1 MVQSLRRSKSFR
13 ILFNSPELVEEQRS
27 GFHHFLKHGI
37 AEELSKISFLEVKR
51 QNVDIEV
58 FLDANS
64 FQLIAPDDNSRDC
77 VIKMKTYACKLY
89 VQIRIVWKKK
99 SGDIL
104 MQTEPEWVLLAHL
117 PMMTKRG
124 HFVIN
129 GSPRVIVHQV
139 VRAPGVYFQK
149 FGKVKKDERNKAR
162 FYGDIIPRKGVWVRL
177 QISKTGQVEIKLK
190 KSTKVQ
196 AEMVE
201 RCLAVIEKQELSKG
215 LTLSRSESV
224 SPQNAFGSK
233 HGLLNANQPELTSS
247 GAPKVTGTPFRQLNF
262 RESKVSE
269 AKVRVAELS
278 KHHQIDQSLAWIY
291 KAFGL
296 LVSCFADFTA
306 PSAGFDRTFEN
317 LATLRNSN
325 EARVRGCLP
334 ERTFGKQA
342 RSSKVWE
349 RRVLKLAYSPR
360 GYTPELSPVRR
371 GEPMTEQEGGITRA
385 PRTFAS
391 QKFKLELPWLD
402 PSGPSKSSAKRNVVP
417 GMQSPDAQSVLA
429 LRANKIKEGASAKAQ
444 ATRKLACSEKL
455 SKQPNKFNQN
465 YCSRSQFMA
474 ITGISKP
481 FLELGALRNRAT
493 TSSLRSDQK
502 ILQSNTLGCYAT
514 KASTKSGLPER
525 SSDLLQR
532 GLRESLLHSQPKA
545 TDGKSYY
552 GGVHGL
558 QTRTFVVRPRTTN
571 VERVI
576 GSKKRPIELGSLSR
590 SESARSSSYR
600 RLEPP
605 SGVTGTPFR
614 LPERSSGYAKKG
626 VLSEAVDNLKPTE
639 TGGLPEGLSTL
650 SSRLRRHSR
659 DDLENGVATTK
670 YGTTIRQSRTRKDL
684 SERFAKA
691 ELKGDDRAFTNVY
704 DNLYRV
710 PEMKELEDKM
720 YPKGSSIPIDTEFK
734 RDFSY
739 KHIFATFKAPWR
751 YSLGTVGRHKLNK
764 KFGLDLYDNQLTSK
778 DLQAARNWLYRLRDG
793 KEIIDDIDHFQNRRV
808 RQSGE
813 LIQNQFENGVTRL
826 RKLVR
831 RKLRTPTFESLPFG
845 LPSELSRSESCQKI
859 LPSTTFYRSPVEL
872 SRKALAGPL
881 AERRFVFD
889 ETCKT
894 GALETAGFV
903 KLTRAVGASLPPSDR
918 AELLLTRAKPPATR
932 ALRKVKLEQEG
943 VNQGNSSSSR
953 VLPPAYSNSSIAGV
967 RALQSELSS
976 GVEPRQPEVRFG
988 EAPRQTEVPPKGVL
1002 SEAFIDPC
1010 SAKFSEPIKKSS
1022 LFSRANLW
1030 KIRESLCFYTRD
1042 KVQQIPQWQ
1051 LRINSRRT
1059 PFHYFIPR
1067 LLLTDCRGRLSQ
1079 AWAQNLT
1086 DLKFNGGN
1094 RAVSRL
1100 FATKKRLW
1108 TSPSFGSVQSTR
1120 TVLEKHERF
1129 SILCTIERSV
1139 NKSVPVASFAFVKPT
1154 HSSLVLAGL
1163 NSRLAEGS
1171 QNRRFCVPTELRSAR
1186 RELPELRSG
1195 YRNEVPGTQRC
1206 TKGQL
1211 LLVFSKGEQEGKYES
1226 ERRRTSIG
1234 GEVTQ
1239 LGAQAPLELSLTEP
1253 IRCRMVWRSHRNVPP
1268 GPGLSH
1274 RLSKNSLTLHS
1285 TTQRTRLAALNNQN
1299 PQKIEDFGR
1308 SKKDAT
1314 LESEGVSSKR
1324 AQAVGEVVLPE
1335 RSFGNRNVVPAKTA
1349 RLGLSKSESRPTR
1362 FAKPISLKRDS
1373 FPVNRTFK
1381 QASELFSTKPING
1394 ALREFFGSN
1403 PLSQY
1408 MDQTNPLA
1416 ELTHKRRISSLGI
1429 GGVSRESAGMAIRG
1443 IHPTHYGRI
1452 CPIETPEGKN
1462 AGLVNSLAIY
1472 ARLNKHGFIETPYY
1486 KVIKG
1491 QVQEELGFSFYSAL
1505 KETADHLHL
1514 APSDLQ
1520 QSQANM
1526 LGVLGALRS
1535 RANAVNKMPN
1545 FRLANFRG
1553 AKVQVSVETR
1563 QEPVGSGG
1571 FLSTTTVPSA
1581 GGARAGTEFRLP
1593 PRGAQ
1598 LADDFVQANSECLVP
1613 VRVADTLLDVF
1624 KKVTPY
1630 EVDCI
1635 GISPVQILSVA
1646 TSLIP
1651 FLEHNDANRAL
1662 MGSNMQR
1669 QAVPLM
1675 ISERPIVGTGLE
1687 TLIAAESGQII
1698 QSSISGLVSHVSANK
1713 IIIERLFNTGAKNNS
1728 DQLSNV
1734 FSRTVSNRP
1743 ISTQKFGPLLFRGAE
1758 HAKRNILAPR
1768 TTFVKAKLSF
1778 AETKPRK
1785 LHYLMRSHL
1794 NDSLL
1799 CLQWTTPQIWLDSI
1813 RSTFAF
1819 DRNSVPVTVHFRLLS
1834 EAEHAKVS
1842 AYPEA
1847 EQEGSNHGNSSV
1859 ARVCPP
1865 AAQLKLSSGRASRN
1879 QKSVLSAGYRA
1890 LCTQTL
1896 LRKATCFCVSKSK
1909 KSKNRVLFSELS
1921 QLYKNRPPQSGH
1933 KLSVFGSLSAADP
1946 VLLNVR
1952 VSTRLNSRLAESEP
1966 TELRSARRELP
1977 ELRSGNLAK
1986 QKCAKLLLGVTPLL
2000 DQTRATLEL
2009 PKAEHGVSPRNIARA
2024 RGSRTPSFRFAET
2037 SSQMTLLP
2045 FVHSLRSFSRSNQE
2059 TCLTQKP
2066 LVQEGEWVQKG
2077 DILTDCSASEKGELA
2092 VGKNV
2097 MIAYLPWEGYNF
2109 EDAIVVS
2116 DRLTK
2121 EQIYASLHIERYV
2134 CEAQDIKEKITN
2146 SNEWFTRNLPG
2157 VHPKLVSH
2165 LDTFGFPKIGT
2176 ILKEGDILVGKMRY
2190 FRNKPTTP
2198 YEKLLSDILG
2208 DGHFSVSLT
2217 SLRVPKGVHEA
2228 RVISH
2233 RVVKTFRSS
2242 LESTFTGVSR
2252 PAGTPKMVHI
2262 FLGEKR
2268 SIQIGDKMSGRHGNK
2283 GIISTILPKQDMPY
2297 LPDGSPIDILLNP
2310 LGVPSRMNVGQIFE
2324 SLLGLAST
2332 YLNQNFKITAFD
2344 ELYGVEAS
2352 QSLVYLKLY
2361 QARLQSGQNWLFQI
2375 NFPGKTRLIDGRS
2388 GECFDQWVTVG
2399 RAYMLKLIHMVNEK
2413 IHARN
2418 TGPYALITQQPLR
2431 GRSQKGGQRLGEMEV
2446 WALEGYGAAYILQEL
2461 LTKKSDDFAGRQEI
2475 INSLVVRSDKFS
2487 SPDNPYRDYSNPD
2500 DPYQRFSDPENP
2512 YQVIQETRLV
2522 LGHPEIF
2529 KTLICELQALC
2540 LDVGVYALKKESF
2553 QREYLGIVN

>member
-215 LTLSRSESV
+215 LTLSRSENV
-224 SPQNAFGSK
+224 APQNAFGSK
-233 HGLLNANQPELTSS
+233 YGLLDANQPELTSIE
-247 GAPKVTGTPFRQLNF
+247 APKVTRTLFRQLNF
-262 RESKVSE
+262 REAKVSE

-278 KHHQIDQSLAWIY
+278 KQHQVDQSLSWIY

-296 LVSCFADFTA
+296 LLSCFADFAA
-306 PSAGFDRTFEN
+306 PSAGSDRRFEN
-317 LATLRNSN
+317 FPTLRNSN
-325 EARVRGCLP
+325 EARVRACLP
-334 ERTFGKQA
+334 KRTFGKQA

-349 RRVLKLAYSPR
+349 RRILKLAYSAG
-360 GYTPELSPVRR
+360 GYTPELSPVCHAQ
-371 GEPMTEQEGGITRA
+371 PLAEQEGSITRA
-385 PRTFAS
+385 RRTFAKR
-391 QKFKLELPWLD
+391 KFKVELPCLD
-402 PSGPSKSSAKRNVVP
+402 PKGPSTSSANLNVAR
-417 GMQSPDAQSVLA
+417 GTRSSDAQSVLA

-481 FLELGALRNRAT
+481 FLELGALRNRAI
-493 TSSLRSDQK
+493 TSSSRSDQK
-502 ILQSNTLGCYAT
+502 MLQSNTLGCVAT
-514 KASTKSGLPER
+514 FASTKSGLPER
-525 SSDLLQR
+525 NSGFPQR
-532 GLRESLLHSQPKA
+532 GLRESLLDYQSKA
-545 TDGKSYY
+545 TDGKCYD
-552 GGVHGL
+552 GGVHGN
-558 QTRTFVVRPRTTN
+558 QSRTFVVRARTTN
-571 VERVI
+571 VEKVN
-576 GSKKRPIELGSLSR
+576 G
-590 SESARSSSYR
+590 
-600 RLEPP
+600 
-605 SGVTGTPFR
+605 
-614 LPERSSGYAKKG
+614 
-626 VLSEAVDNLKPTE
+626 
-639 TGGLPEGLSTL
+639 
-650 SSRLRRHSR
+650 
-659 DDLENGVATTK
+659 LENGVATTN
-670 YGTTIRQSRTRKDL
+670 YATTIRQSRTRKDL
-684 SERFAKA
+684 SKIFTKA

-845 LPSELSRSESCQKI
+845 LPRSLSQSESVSERSESCQKI
-859 LPSTTFYRSPVEL
+859 LPSTTFYRSPVEF
-872 SRKALAGPL
+872 SRKALVGPS

-903 KLTRAVGASLPPSDR
+903 KLTRAVKASLSPSDR
-918 AELLLTRAKPPATR
+918 SELLLRRAQPPTTR
-932 ALRKVKLEQEG
+932 ALRKVKFEEEG
-943 VNQGNSSSSR
+943 ANHRNSSSSR
-953 VLPPAYSNSSIAGV
+953 VLPPAYSNSSLAGV
-967 RALQSELSS
+967 RARQSELSS

-988 EAPRQTEVPPKGVL
+988 EAPRQPEVPPKGVL

-1030 KIRESLCFYTRD
+1030 KMRESLCFYTRD

-1067 LLLTDCRGRLSQ
+1067 LLLTDCRGMLSQ

-1086 DLKFNGGN
+1086 DLKFNGGG
-1094 RAVSRL
+1094 RAVSGF

-1108 TSPSFGSVQSTR
+1108 TSPSFDSVQSTR
-1120 TVLEKHERF
+1120 TILEKHERF

-1139 NKSVPVASFAFVKPT
+1139 NKGVTIAGFAFVKPT

-1163 NSRLAEGS
+1163 TFAE
-1171 QNRRFCVPTELRSAR
+1171 RKCAK
-1186 RELPELRSG
+1186 
-1195 YRNEVPGTQRC
+1195 C

-1211 LLVFSKGEQEGKYES
+1211 LLVLSKVEQEGKYEP

-1234 GEVTQ
+1234 GAVTQ

-1253 IRCRMVWRSHRNVPP
+1253 IRCHMVWRSHRNVPP
-1268 GPGLSH
+1268 SSGLSR
-1274 RLSKNSLTLHS
+1274 RLSKKSLTLRS
-1285 TTQRTRLAALNNQN
+1285 TTQRTKLAAINNQK

-1308 SKKDAT
+1308 SRKDST
-1314 LESEGVSSKR
+1314 LESEGVGQER
-1324 AQAVGEVVLPE
+1324 AQVLGKVVLAP
-1335 RSFGNRNVVPAKTA
+1335 FGGNRNVVPAKTA

-1362 FAKPISLKRDS
+1362 FAKSISLKGYS

-1505 KETADHLHL
+1505 KETANHLHL

-1535 RANAVNKMPN
+1535 KGSKVNKMPN
-1545 FRLANFRG
+1545 FRLANLNLHFRE
-1553 AKVQVSVETR
+1553 AKVQVSLETR
-1563 QEPVGSGG
+1563 QKPVGSGG
-1571 FLSTTTVPSA
+1571 FISTTTAPSDD
-1581 GGARAGTEFRLP
+1581 GARAGTEFRLP
-1593 PRGAQ
+1593 PREGE
-1598 LADDFVQANSECLVP
+1598 LADDFVQGNSGCLVP

-1624 KKVTPY
+1624 KKVHPY

-1698 QSSISGLVSHVSANK
+1698 QSSISGVVSHVSANK

-1734 FSRTVSNRP
+1734 FSRTVSDRP
-1743 ISTQKFGPLLFRGAE
+1743 INTQKLGPLLFSGAE
-1758 HAKRNILAPR
+1758 HVKQNILTPR

-1778 AETKPRK
+1778 AETLPRK
-1785 LHYLMRSHL
+1785 LYYLMRSRR
-1794 NDSLL
+1794 NDSLP
-1799 CLQWTTPQIWLDSI
+1799 CLRSTTPQIWLGSI
-1813 RSTFAF
+1813 LSTSAF
-1819 DRNSVPVTVHFRLLS
+1819 DRNSVPVTVHFR
-1834 EAEHAKVS
+1834 EAKVAPCRQPYTDWTTRS
-1842 AYPEA
+1842 APNLAATFSQSSASLHALISQRSLNKSAPSTVSRLTFAKRKFEAPSLNFYEAKVCVYPEA
-1847 EQEGSNHGNSSV
+1847 EQEGSNHGNSHFRFAKVRV

-1865 AAQLKLSSGRASRN
+1865 ATQPELSFGRASRN
-1879 QKSVLSAGYRA
+1879 QKPVLSAGYRV
-1890 LCTQTL
+1890 LGTQTL

-1909 KSKNRVLFSELS
+1909 KPKNRVLFSELS
-1921 QLYKNRPPQSGH
+1921 QLYKNRPQQSGH
-1933 KLSVFGSLSAADP
+1933 KLSVFGLLSAADP
-1946 VLLNVR
+1946 VLLSVQVN
-1952 VSTRLNSRLAESEP
+1952 TRLTFAE
-1966 TELRSARRELP
+1966 R
-1977 ELRSGNLAK
+1977 
-1986 QKCAKLLLGVTPLL
+1986 KCAKLLLGVTPLL
-2000 DQTRATLEL
+2000 ARTRATLEL
-2009 PKAEHGVSPRNIARA
+2009 PKSRLLLSKSAHGVSPRNIARA
-2024 RGSRTPSFRFAET
+2024 RGSRAPSFRFAET
-2037 SSQMTLLP
+2037 FPQMTLLP

>member
-215 LTLSRSESV
+215 RTS
-224 SPQNAFGSK
+224 QNAFGSK
-233 HGLLNANQPELTSS
+233 HGLLDANQPELTSS
-247 GAPKVTGTPFRQLNF
+247 GALKVTGTPFRQLNF
-262 RESKVSE
+262 RLLVLSKAE
-269 AKVRVAELS
+269 QEAEHAKVRIAELS
-278 KHHQIDQSLAWIY
+278 KQHQVDPSLAWIY

-296 LVSCFADFTA
+296 LVGCFADFTA
-306 PSAGFDRTFEN
+306 PSAGSNRTFEN
-317 LATLRNSN
+317 LATLHNSN
-325 EARVRGCLP
+325 EARVRDCLP
-334 ERTFGKQA
+334 ERTFGKQS
-342 RSSKVWE
+342 RSCSASCSALLSTSK
-349 RRVLKLAYSPR
+349 R
-360 GYTPELSPVRR
+360 
-371 GEPMTEQEGGITRA
+371 
-385 PRTFAS
+385 
-391 QKFKLELPWLD
+391 KFKLELPWLD
-402 PSGPSKSSAKRNVVP
+402 PSGPSKSAAKRNLVP
-417 GMQSPDAQSVLA
+417 GMRSSDAQSVLT

-481 FLELGALRNRAT
+481 FLELGALRNRAI
-493 TSSLRSDQK
+493 TSSSQSDQK
-502 ILQSNTLGCYAT
+502 ILQSNSNGCYAT

-525 SSDLLQR
+525 SSDLPQR
-532 GLRESLLHSQPKA
+532 GVRESLLDSQSKA
-545 TDGKSYY
+545 TDGKCYD

-558 QTRTFVVRPRTTN
+558 QSRTFVVRPRTTN

-576 GSKKRPIELGSLSR
+576 GSKRRPIELGSLTLLRSKSER
-590 SESARSSSYR
+590 SESARSSSN
-600 RLEPP
+600 
-605 SGVTGTPFR
+605 
-614 LPERSSGYAKKG
+614 RSLGKKG
-626 VLSEAVDNLKPTE
+626 VISEAVDNLKPTE
-639 TGGLPEGLSTL
+639 TGDLPEGLSPL

-659 DDLENGVATTK
+659 DDLENGVATTN

-845 LPSELSRSESCQKI
+845 LPRELSRSESYQKI

-918 AELLLTRAKPPATR
+918 TELLLRSAKPPATR
-932 ALRKVKLEQEG
+932 ALRKVKFEQEG
-943 VNQGNSSSSR
+943 ANQGNSSPSR
-953 VLPPAYSNSSIAGV
+953 VLPLAYSNSSIAGV

-988 EAPRQTEVPPKGVL
+988 EAPRQPEVPPKGVL
-1002 SEAFIDPC
+1002 SEAFIEPC

-1079 AWAQNLT
+1079 AWTQNLI
-1086 DLKFNGGN
+1086 DLKFNGGD

-1100 FATKKRLW
+1100 FATKKRLG

-1120 TVLEKHERF
+1120 MVLEKHERF

-1163 NSRLAEGS
+1163 TFASRKCAK
-1171 QNRRFCVPTELRSAR
+1171 
-1186 RELPELRSG
+1186 
-1195 YRNEVPGTQRC
+1195 C

-1226 ERRRTSIG
+1226 EKRRISLG

-1274 RLSKNSLTLHS
+1274 RLSKNSLTLRS
-1285 TTQRTRLAALNNQN
+1285 TTQRTKLAVLNNQK

-1314 LESEGVSSKR
+1314 FESEGVSPKR
-1324 AQAVGEVVLPE
+1324 TQVVGEVVLAP
-1335 RSFGNRNVVPAKTA
+1335 FGGNRNVVPAKTA

-1362 FAKPISLKRDS
+1362 FAKPISLKGDS

-1545 FRLANFRG
+1545 FRLLVLSKAEQEAEH
-1553 AKVQVSVETR
+1553 AKVQVSLETR

-1571 FLSTTTVPSA
+1571 FLSSTTAPSA
-1581 GGARAGTEFRLP
+1581 DGARAGTEFRLP
-1593 PRGAQ
+1593 PRGVQ
-1598 LADDFVQANSECLVP
+1598 LVDDFVQANSGCLVP

-1728 DQLSNV
+1728 DQLNNV
-1734 FSRTVSNRP
+1734 FSRTVSDRP
-1743 ISTQKFGPLLFRGAE
+1743 ISTQKLGPLLFRGAE
-1758 HAKRNILAPR
+1758 HAKRNIFAPR

-1785 LHYLMRSHL
+1785 LHYLMRSRR

-1813 RSTFAF
+1813 LSTSAF
-1819 DRNSVPVTVHFRLLS
+1819 DRNSVPVTVHFR
-1834 EAEHAKVS
+1834 ETKVS
-1842 AYPEA
+1842 AYPEV
-1847 EQEGSNHGNSSV
+1847 EQKGSNHGNSSY

-1909 KSKNRVLFSELS
+1909 KPKNRVLFSELS
-1921 QLYKNRPPQSGH
+1921 QLYKNRPQQSGH

-1952 VSTRLNSRLAESEP
+1952 VSTGLNSRMAFGTRKFGASRL
-1966 TELRSARRELP
+1966 ELP
-1977 ELRSGNLAK
+1977 ELRSGYPPK
-1986 QKCAKLLLGVTPLL
+1986 GGYSKLLLGSLSLRESATPLL
-2000 DQTRATLEL
+2000 ASATQ
-2009 PKAEHGVSPRNIARA
+2009 KQVVSPRNIARA

-2268 SIQIGDKMSGRHGNK
+2268 SIQVGDKMSGRHGNK

>member
-215 LTLSRSESV
+215 RT
-224 SPQNAFGSK
+224 PQNAFGSK
-233 HGLLNANQPELTSS
+233 HGLLDANQPELTSS
-247 GAPKVTGTPFRQLNF
+247 GAPKVPGTPFRQLNF
-262 RESKVSE
+262 RLLSEAEHAKVSE

-278 KHHQIDQSLAWIY
+278 KQHQVDQSLAWIY

-296 LVSCFADFTA
+296 LVGCFADFTA
-306 PSAGFDRTFEN
+306 PSADSDRTFEN

-325 EARVRGCLP
+325 EARVRACLP
-334 ERTFGKQA
+334 ERTFRKQA

-349 RRVLKLAYSPR
+349 RRLLKLAYSAR
-360 GYTPELSPVRR
+360 GYTPELSFVRR
-371 GEPMTEQEGGITRA
+371 AQPMAEKEGGITRA
-385 PRTFAS
+385 PR
-391 QKFKLELPWLD
+391 KFKFELPWLD

-417 GMQSPDAQSVLA
+417 GMRSPDAQSVLA

-455 SKQPNKFNQN
+455 TKQPNKFNQN

-481 FLELGALRNRAT
+481 FLELDTLRNRAI
-493 TSSLRSDQK
+493 TSSSRSDQK

-514 KASTKSGLPER
+514 KASTRSGLPER
-525 SSDLLQR
+525 SSDLPQR
-532 GLRESLLHSQPKA
+532 GVRESLLDSQSKG
-545 TDGKSYY
+545 TDGKCYD

-576 GSKKRPIELGSLSR
+576 GSKRRPIELGSLTLLRSKSER

-600 RLEPP
+600 RLAFA
-605 SGVTGTPFR
+605 SRKYGTPFR
-614 LPERSSGYAKKG
+614 LPLASATQKQGGGLRKKG
-626 VLSEAVDNLKPTE
+626 VLSEAVDNRKPTE
-639 TGGLPEGLSTL
+639 SGGLPEGLSPL

-845 LPSELSRSESCQKI
+845 LPRELSRSESYQKI

-872 SRKALAGPL
+872 SRKALADLL

-894 GALETAGFV
+894 DALETAGFV
-903 KLTRAVGASLPPSDR
+903 KLTRAVGASLPTSGR
-918 AELLLTRAKPPATR
+918 AELLLRRANPSATR
-932 ALRKVKLEQEG
+932 ALREVKFEQEG
-943 VNQGNSSSSR
+943 GNQGNSSSSR
-953 VLPPAYSNSSIAGV
+953 VLPPPYSNSSIAGV

-976 GVEPRQPEVRFG
+976 GIEPRQPEVRFR
-988 EAPRQTEVPPKGVL
+988 EAPRQPQVPPKGVL

-1042 KVQQIPQWQ
+1042 KLQQIPQWQ

-1086 DLKFNGGN
+1086 DLNFYGGN
-1094 RAVSRL
+1094 HAVTRL

-1129 SILCTIERSV
+1129 PILCTIERSV

-1154 HSSLVLAGL
+1154 HSSLLLAGL
-1163 NSRLAEGS
+1163 N
-1171 QNRRFCVPTELRSAR
+1171 PLRG
-1186 RELPELRSG
+1186 LPELRSG
-1195 YRNEVPGTQRC
+1195 NRNGVPGTQEC

-1226 ERRRTSIG
+1226 ERRRTGIG

-1253 IRCRMVWRSHRNVPP
+1253 IRCRMVWRSHRNAPP

-1274 RLSKNSLTLHS
+1274 RLSKNSLPLRS
-1285 TTQRTRLAALNNQN
+1285 TTQRTKLAALNNQN

-1314 LESEGVSSKR
+1314 FESEGVTPKR
-1324 AQAVGEVVLPE
+1324 AQVVGEVVLPE
-1335 RSFGNRNVVPAKTA
+1335 RSSGNRNVVPEKST

-1362 FAKPISLKRDS
+1362 FAKPISLKRES

-1486 KVIKG
+1486 KVLKG

-1535 RANAVNKMPN
+1535 RANAVTKMPD
-1545 FRLANFRG
+1545 FRLANFSG
-1553 AKVQVSVETR
+1553 AKVQASLETR

-1571 FLSTTTVPSA
+1571 FLSTTTAPSA
-1581 GGARAGTEFRLP
+1581 DGARAGTEFRLP
-1593 PRGAQ
+1593 PRAVQ
-1598 LADDFVQANSECLVP
+1598 LADDFVQANSGCLVP

-1624 KKVTPY
+1624 KKVSPY

-1734 FSRTVSNRP
+1734 FSRTVSDRP
-1743 ISTQKFGPLLFRGAE
+1743 LSTQKLGPLLLRGAE
-1758 HAKRNILAPR
+1758 HPKRDILAPR
-1768 TTFVKAKLSF
+1768 TTFVKGKLSF

-1785 LHYLMRSHL
+1785 LHYLMRSRR

-1813 RSTFAF
+1813 LSTSAF
-1819 DRNSVPVTVHFRLLS
+1819 DRNSVPVTVHFRFLS

-1842 AYPEA
+1842 AYPEG
-1847 EQEGSNHGNSSV
+1847 EQKGSNHE
-1859 ARVCPP
+1859 RPP

-1921 QLYKNRPPQSGH
+1921 QLYKNRPQQSGH
-1933 KLSVFGSLSAADP
+1933 KLSVFGALSAADP

-1952 VSTRLNSRLAESEP
+1952 VSTGLNSRMAFA
-1966 TELRSARRELP
+1966 TRKFGAKRIELP
-1977 ELRSGNLAK
+1977 ELRSGYPVLTLLASATQK
-1986 QKCAKLLLGVTPLL
+1986 QV
-2000 DQTRATLEL
+2000 
-2009 PKAEHGVSPRNIARA
+2009 VSPRTIARA

>member
-64 FQLIAPDDNSRDC
+64 FQLIAPEDNSRDC

-224 SPQNAFGSK
+224 APQNAFGSK
-233 HGLLNANQPELTSS
+233 HGLLDANQPELTSS
-247 GAPKVTGTPFRQLNF
+247 GAPKVTGTPFQQLNF
-262 RESKVSE
+262 RE
-269 AKVRVAELS
+269 AKVRIAELS
-278 KHHQIDQSLAWIY
+278 KQHQVDQSLAWIY

-296 LVSCFADFTA
+296 LVGCFADFTA
-306 PSAGFDRTFEN
+306 PSAGSDRTFEN
-317 LATLRNSN
+317 FATLRNSN
-325 EARVRGCLP
+325 EARVRDCLP
-334 ERTFGKQA
+334 ERTFGKQS
-342 RSSKVWE
+342 RSCSASLSK
-349 RRVLKLAYSPR
+349 R
-360 GYTPELSPVRR
+360 
-371 GEPMTEQEGGITRA
+371 
-385 PRTFAS
+385 
-391 QKFKLELPWLD
+391 KFKLELPWLD
-402 PSGPSKSSAKRNVVP
+402 PSSPSKSAAKRNVVP
-417 GMQSPDAQSVLA
+417 GMRSSDAQSVLT

-481 FLELGALRNRAT
+481 FLELGALRNRAI
-493 TSSLRSDQK
+493 TSSSRSDQK
-502 ILQSNTLGCYAT
+502 ILQSNSLGCYAT

-525 SSDLLQR
+525 SSDFRQR
-532 GLRESLLHSQPKA
+532 GLRESLLDSQSKA
-545 TDGKSYY
+545 TDGKCYD

-558 QTRTFVVRPRTTN
+558 QSRTFVVRPRTTN
-571 VERVI
+571 VERGI
-576 GSKKRPIELGSLSR
+576 GSKRRPIELGSLSR
-590 SESARSSSYR
+590 SESARSSSN
-600 RLEPP
+600 
-605 SGVTGTPFR
+605 
-614 LPERSSGYAKKG
+614 RSLGKKG
-626 VLSEAVDNLKPTE
+626 VLSEPVDNLKSTE
-639 TGGLPEGLSTL
+639 TRDLREGLSPL

-659 DDLENGVATTK
+659 DDLENGVANTN

-845 LPSELSRSESCQKI
+845 LPRELSRSESYQKI

-889 ETCKT
+889 ETGKT
-894 GALETAGFV
+894 GALETGGFV

-918 AELLLTRAKPPATR
+918 AELLLRSAKSQATR
-932 ALRKVKLEQEG
+932 ALRKVKFEQEG
-943 VNQGNSSSSR
+943 ANQGNSSSSR
-953 VLPPAYSNSSIAGV
+953 VLLPAYSNSSIAGV

-988 EAPRQTEVPPKGVL
+988 EAPGQPEVPPKGVL

-1079 AWAQNLT
+1079 AWAQNLI
-1086 DLKFNGGN
+1086 DLKFNGGD
-1094 RAVSRL
+1094 RAVSQL

-1163 NSRLAEGS
+1163 TFASRKCAK
-1171 QNRRFCVPTELRSAR
+1171 
-1186 RELPELRSG
+1186 
-1195 YRNEVPGTQRC
+1195 C

-1226 ERRRTSIG
+1226 ERRRISLG

-1274 RLSKNSLTLHS
+1274 RLSKNSLTLRS
-1285 TTQRTRLAALNNQN
+1285 TTQRTKLAVLNNQK

-1314 LESEGVSSKR
+1314 LESEGVSPKR
-1324 AQAVGEVVLPE
+1324 AQVVGEVVLPP
-1335 RSFGNRNVVPAKTA
+1335 FGGNRNVVPAKTA
-1349 RLGLSKSESRPTR
+1349 RLGFSKSESRPTR
-1362 FAKPISLKRDS
+1362 FAKPISLKKDS

-1545 FRLANFRG
+1545 FRG
-1553 AKVQVSVETR
+1553 AKVQVSLETR

-1571 FLSTTTVPSA
+1571 FLSTTTAPSA
-1581 GGARAGTEFRLP
+1581 DGARAGTEFRLP
-1593 PRGAQ
+1593 PRGVQ
-1598 LADDFVQANSECLVP
+1598 LADDFVQANSGCLVP
-1613 VRVADTLLDVF
+1613 VRVSDTLLDVF

-1687 TLIAAESGQII
+1687 TLIAAESGQTI

-1734 FSRTVSNRP
+1734 FSRTVSDRP
-1743 ISTQKFGPLLFRGAE
+1743 ISTQKLGPLLFRGAE

-1785 LHYLMRSHL
+1785 LHYLMRSRQ
-1794 NDSLL
+1794 NNSLL

-1813 RSTFAF
+1813 LSTSAF
-1819 DRNSVPVTVHFRLLS
+1819 DRNSVPITVHFR
-1834 EAEHAKVS
+1834 ETKVS
-1842 AYPEA
+1842 AYPEV
-1847 EQEGSNHGNSSV
+1847 EQEGSNHG
-1859 ARVCPP
+1859 RPP

-1879 QKSVLSAGYRA
+1879 QKSVLSPGYRA

-1909 KSKNRVLFSELS
+1909 KPKNRVLFSELS
-1921 QLYKNRPPQSGH
+1921 QLYKNRPQQSGH

-1946 VLLNVR
+1946 ILLNVR
-1952 VSTRLNSRLAESEP
+1952 VSTGLNS
-1966 TELRSARRELP
+1966 RRELP
-1977 ELRSGNLAK
+1977 ELRSGYPPK
-1986 QKCAKLLLGVTPLL
+1986 GGYSKLLLGVTPLL
-2000 DQTRATLEL
+2000 ASATQ
-2009 PKAEHGVSPRNIARA
+2009 KQVVSLRNIARA
-2024 RGSRTPSFRFAET
+2024 RGNRTPSFRFAET
-2037 SSQMTLLP
+2037 CSQMTLLP